1 MTMVSLKAQTAAK
14 DKIVIVRASK
24 LATEGV
30 TGVVAE
36 GVFEKSEPNRF
47 NKDKKDYFIRGEDN
61 TLYIV
66 NETQGLKEQLGQEG
80 LEGIKVRVEY
90 NGKQTTKNGKG
101 YHDFN
106 VFADMATPAAETTK
120 AAK

>member
-1 MTMVSLKAQTAAK
+1 MTMVSLKAANTQGK
-14 DKIVIVRASK
+14 VVIVRPSK
-24 LATEGV
+24 LAEAGT

-36 GVFEKSEPNRF
+36 GIFEGAKPNKF
-47 NKDKKDYFIRGEDN
+47 NADKKDYFIRGADD

-80 LEGIKVRVEY
+80 LEGLKVRVEY
-90 NGKQTTKNGKG
+90 NGKSKTKNGKG

-106 VFADMATPAAETTK
+106 VWAEKADEAATPKTTTK
-120 AAK
+120 A